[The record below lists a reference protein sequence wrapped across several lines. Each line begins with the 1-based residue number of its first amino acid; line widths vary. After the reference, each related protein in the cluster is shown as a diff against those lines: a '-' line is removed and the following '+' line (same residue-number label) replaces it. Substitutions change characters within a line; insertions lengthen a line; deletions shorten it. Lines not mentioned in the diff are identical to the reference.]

1 MKATIL
7 IRIPHPDH
15 PAHAIA
21 QAATTVNVDANPDH
35 VALLTEALSK
45 APPIGE
51 WAGVRSIAG
60 RL

>member
-15 PAHAIA
+15 PSHAIA
-21 QAATTVNVDANPDH
+21 QATTTVDVEANPDH

-45 APPIGE
+45 APPVGE
-51 WAGVRSIAG
+51 WPGIRSVG
-60 RL
+60 GGL